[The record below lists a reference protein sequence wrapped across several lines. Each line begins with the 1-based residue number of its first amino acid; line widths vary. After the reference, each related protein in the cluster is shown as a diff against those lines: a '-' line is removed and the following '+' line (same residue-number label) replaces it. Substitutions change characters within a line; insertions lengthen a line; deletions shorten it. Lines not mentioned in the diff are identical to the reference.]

1 MAFFLGW
8 HVANA
13 SESCL
18 HVCVLE
24 LLVLF
29 FLVVLSLLSVHTQN
43 KGRERGERYNAHA
56 FSSTVEIMIIIE
68 CLHLQIHSI
77 FIGNRFTNG
86 IRRKIG
92 YYSGKKQTYPYYYIA
107 ACSSRNS
114 EYKKKSSSNNNNRN
128 LLCAIRNVSSRRI
141 CFHITQNTMPKKA
154 HILHIGM

>member
-43 KGRERGERYNAHA
+43 KGAERERERDEKDITRTL
-56 FSSTVEIMIIIE
+56 FP
-68 CLHLQIHSI
+68 Q
-77 FIGNRFTNG
+77 
-86 IRRKIG
+86 
-92 YYSGKKQTYPYYYIA
+92 
-107 ACSSRNS
+107 
-114 EYKKKSSSNNNNRN
+114 
-128 LLCAIRNVSSRRI
+128 LL
-141 CFHITQNTMPKKA
+141 K
-154 HILHIGM
+154 